1 MRNNTP
7 SSPERSNAMSAIW
20 RRIWPSRPDPD
31 KSRRIARARLL
42 VAGAM
47 ATSCFMGISAKAVWL
62 VSGQDEAKNGQMQT
76 QANAARGAI
85 YDRKG
90 RLLASTLPIMRLH
103 LDPKMV
109 LNPYEVAA
117 KLAPLLPGKSE
128 QDILKALARKS
139 RYVEL
144 DRKITPARHAAIMQ
158 LGLPGVNISATSLRS
173 YPHGPEAAHL
183 VGQVDRDGQ
192 GIAGIEKSMQAKLA
206 AGENVNLS
214 IDLGV
219 QAIVRQS
226 LSHQIER
233 FEAVG
238 GASLVM
244 DMKNGEIISL
254 VSLPDYDPNHFAEAR
269 DDARFNRATKGVFE
283 MGSIFK
289 VLNTA
294 IALESD
300 AASLVSSYDVSKPL
314 RISGYS
320 IRDFH
325 PRKRALNLS
334 EVLVYSSNIGSAKIA
349 EAIGPEIQQSYM
361 EKLGL
366 LNRPALELPET
377 AQPLMP
383 RNWGR
388 LSTITISYGYGLSV
402 SPVHAVGAIAAA
414 AGNGEFIAPT
424 LLLREPDEVF
434 ERTRIFSAETN
445 RKVRSMMRL
454 VVSHKDGTA
463 NYADAPGYLVG
474 AKTGSAEKLKIGAR
488 GYNKKAN
495 LTSIVAAF
503 PIHDPR
509 YLIFV
514 MVDEPKPQKFSH
526 GYATAGWVAAPV
538 IAEIVKRAAPVLGVL
553 PVDIKAPEI
562 RQNLEP
568 NLNIGGK
575 GAIFASF

>member
-1 MRNNTP
+1 
-7 SSPERSNAMSAIW
+7 
-20 RRIWPSRPDPD
+20 
-31 KSRRIARARLL
+31 
-42 VAGAM
+42 
-47 ATSCFMGISAKAVWL
+47 
-62 VSGQDEAKNGQMQT
+62 
-76 QANAARGAI
+76 
-85 YDRKG
+85 
-90 RLLASTLPIMRLH
+90 
-103 LDPKMV
+103 
-109 LNPYEVAA
+109 
-117 KLAPLLPGKSE
+117 
-128 QDILKALARKS
+128 
-139 RYVEL
+139 
-144 DRKITPARHAAIMQ
+144 
-158 LGLPGVNISATSLRS
+158 
-173 YPHGPEAAHL
+173 
-183 VGQVDRDGQ
+183 
-192 GIAGIEKSMQAKLA
+192 
-206 AGENVNLS
+206 
-214 IDLGV
+214 
-219 QAIVRQS
+219 
-226 LSHQIER
+226 
-233 FEAVG
+233 
-238 GASLVM
+238 
-244 DMKNGEIISL
+244 
-254 VSLPDYDPNHFAEAR
+254 
-269 DDARFNRATKGVFE
+269 
-283 MGSIFK
+283 
-289 VLNTA
+289 
-294 IALESD
+294 
-300 AASLVSSYDVSKPL
+300 
-314 RISGYS
+314 
-320 IRDFH
+320 
-325 PRKRALNLS
+325 
-334 EVLVYSSNIGSAKIA
+334 
-349 EAIGPEIQQSYM
+349 M

-383 RNWGR
+383 RKWGR
-388 LSTITISYGYGLSV
+388 FSTITISYGYGLSV

-538 IAEIVKRAAPVLGVL
+538 IAEIVKKAAPVLGVL